1 MLSETQRTQLI
12 AGARAWGVT
21 LDDRAVARFDQFA
34 RMLHAANQEFNLTR
48 IRPEDI
54 VPLHFLDSLSVL
66 AVWHPAE
73 GARVLDVGTGA
84 GFPGLPL
91 AIACPQLDIT
101 LLDGTRKRLAFVDT
115 VIAALELDHV
125 RTLHGRA
132 EEIVRLPAYCEQF
145 DVTTARAVAKMPRLV
160 QWLLPLTRPGGL
172 AIALK
177 SRDLQD
183 ELEQALPVVRA
194 LGARVER
201 VAELTLPG
209 TEILR
214 KLVCLRKHRTP
225 SRTTRGLQRRSP

>member
-1 MLSETQRTQLI
+1 MLSVAQRTQLI
-12 AGARAWGVT
+12 AGAQTWGIP

-66 AVWHPAE
+66 ATWCPAA

-91 AIACPQLDIT
+91 AIACPELDIT
-101 LLDGTRKRLAFVDT
+101 LLDGTRKRLAFVET
-115 VIAALELDHV
+115 VVAALELDHV

-132 EEIVRLPAYCEQF
+132 EEIARLPAYREQF
-145 DVTTARAVAKMPRLV
+145 DVVTARAVAKMPRLV
-160 QWLLPLTRPGGL
+160 QWLLPLTRPGGM

-177 SRDLQD
+177 SRDVKD
-183 ELEQALPVVRA
+183 ELEQALPVIRA
-194 LGARVER
+194 LGARVEH
-201 VAELTLPG
+201 VVELTLPG

-214 KLVCLRKHRTP
+214 KLVCMRKHTTL